1 MENERTVDSI
11 IANMTHLVVN
21 KIPISPQQWLDGA
34 LYLHILS
41 TDETAKLVDLELKVN
56 RIKRE
61 WIELENSN
69 ADAKSK
75 AEATEDYAEYKKQ
88 KHRVEFIETYI
99 NLAKKYATLSA
110 DKFGA

>member
-11 IANMTHLVVN
+11 IANMTHLVAN

-41 TDETAKLVDLELKVN
+41 TNETAKLVDLELKVN

-69 ADAKSK
+69 ADAKNK
-75 AEATEDYAEYKKQ
+75 AEATEDYAEYRKQ
-88 KHRVEFIETYI
+88 KSRVDFIKDYI
-99 NLAKKYATLSA
+99 LLAKKYSSITIQL
-110 DKFGA
+110 GG